1 MRRLLTILLLVASPL
16 VADGP
21 IPQPTRA
28 DWLVFASSDCEECQ
42 WLKNECL
49 PALQLRLK
57 TPLPRALLFD
67 LDADANYETLVAVED
82 ALKTTGEGV
91 PILLAGRRLL
101 YGKETIAAWASAL
114 RVADLATELDPK
126 ILPELTK
133 GTPSLYAGGDT
144 EEKPAPPSPPQAPT
158 EPNPESARIL
168 YFRTPGC
175 PSCALTGKR
184 LDYLANQ
191 FPDVPVRRITV
202 DSAAAKY
209 LQYAVAKRLGL
220 VPGKRLVTPM
230 VVSGTTAIHGKA
242 IGNASLT
249 TLLDEAPATPFWQE
263 WDEAAATSGAKAELN
278 TLTKRLTLPAILV
291 GGLIDGINPC
301 AFAVITF
308 LVSYLSLS
316 RGGGRRTALIFGLLF
331 TLGVFLCYFLI
342 GIGLS
347 ELIEVV
353 QGHRGIIR
361 AVYGTTG
368 GLCLV
373 FGVLA
378 VWDTCRARQG
388 EAMRFGMPKSLHHA
402 AHALIRRQVGRG
414 ALGLGTVLLGM
425 MVSALELVCTGQ
437 IYLPAL
443 VLMNE
448 SGRNARSLALLVAY
462 NLAFVAP
469 LILVVILG
477 AYGIG
482 SKQLAGWGRRH
493 AALTRALTAV
503 LFLALAALLL
513 ALAWRG

>member
-1 MRRLLTILLLVASPL
+1 MRHVLAILLFVASIL
-16 VADGP
+16 AADGP
-21 IPQPTRA
+21 TPQPRKA

-49 PALQLRLK
+49 PELQLRLG

-91 PILLAGRRLL
+91 PILLAGPRLL
-101 YGKETIAAWASAL
+101 YGKKAIATWARAL
-114 RVADLATELDPK
+114 KVADLPRELDPK
-126 ILPELTK
+126 VLPELTK

-144 EEKPAPPSPPQAPT
+144 GEEPVSTSPPQAPAKVD
-158 EPNPESARIL
+158 PETARIL

-191 FPDVPVRRITV
+191 FPDVPVRRITI

-209 LQYAVAKRLGL
+209 LQYAVAKHLGL
-220 VPGKRLVTPM
+220 APGKRLVTPM
-230 VVSGTTAIHGKA
+230 VVSGTAAVHGKA
-242 IGNASLT
+242 IHNASLT
-249 TLLDEAPATPFWQE
+249 TLLTEAPATPFWQE
-263 WDEAAATSGAKAELN
+263 WDEAAATREAKAELN
-278 TLTKRLTLPAILV
+278 TLTKHLTLPAILLA
-291 GGLIDGINPC
+291 GLIDGINPC

-342 GIGLS
+342 GIGLG
-347 ELIEVV
+347 ELIQVI
-353 QGHRGIIR
+353 QAHRGIVR
-361 AVYGTTG
+361 VVYGATG
-368 GLCLV
+368 ALCLV

-378 VWDTCRARQG
+378 IWDTCRARQG

-414 ALGLGTVLLGM
+414 VLGLGTVLLGM

-448 SGRNARSLALLVAY
+448 SGRNARSLALLLAY

-469 LILVVILG
+469 LIFVVILG
-477 AYGIG
+477 AYGVG

-493 AALTRALTAV
+493 AALTRALTAG
-503 LFLALAALLL
+503 LFLALSALLF